1 MSDMK
6 IIQSKNFEGEDW
18 IKVAEMDDY
27 VKQFIDGQWEVNK
40 INFTSEMEL
49 DMKNRMA
56 ANNKSLKK
64 HMRKFVLILL
74 VGAALFLYYG
84 MMLQHVFKILK

>member
-49 DMKNRMA
+49 DMKNRIA
-56 ANNKSLKK
+56 ANDKSLKK